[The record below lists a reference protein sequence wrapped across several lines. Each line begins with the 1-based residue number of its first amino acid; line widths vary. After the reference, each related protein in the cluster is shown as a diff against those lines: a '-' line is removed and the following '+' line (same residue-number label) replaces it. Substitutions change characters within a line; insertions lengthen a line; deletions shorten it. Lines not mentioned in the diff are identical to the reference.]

1 MLELLRVEG
10 LIVQGWEL
18 FVSFFTVS
26 SISNGLFL
34 LMVIGIPAYGIV
46 RGVKVYES
54 FLEGAKEGFDVV
66 IKIIPFLVG
75 MLVAIGMLR
84 ASGAFDSIATLLT
97 PILSVI
103 GVPAEIIPIS
113 LVRPFSGAASN
124 AMLVDMIGTYGPDAL
139 VSRIGGTIM
148 GSTETTFF
156 VVAVYFGAVN
166 IKRVRHAVAA
176 GLLADTVGIL
186 AAVYI
191 CKWLLG

>member
-1 MLELLRVEG
+1 MLSSLWVKELLMSSF
-10 LIVQGWEL
+10 GWI
-18 FVSFFTVS
+18 TVS
-26 SISNGLFL
+26 GISNALFL
-34 LMVIGIPAYGIV
+34 SMIVGIPFYGITHK
-46 RGVKVYES
+46 VKVYES

-84 ASGAFDSIATLLT
+84 ASGAFDSIAALLS
-97 PILSVI
+97 PSLQFI

-124 AMLVDMIGTYGPDAL
+124 AMLVDMISTYGPDAL
-139 VSRIGGTIM
+139 VSIIGGTIM

-166 IKRVRHAVAA
+166 IKKVRHAVAA
-176 GLLADTVGIL
+176 GLLADFVGIL

-191 CKWLLG
+191 CQWLLG

>member
-1 MLELLRVEG
+1 MLSSLWVKELLMSSF
-10 LIVQGWEL
+10 GWI
-18 FVSFFTVS
+18 TVS
-26 SISNGLFL
+26 GISNALFL
-34 LMVIGIPAYGIV
+34 SMIVGIPFYGITHK
-46 RGVKVYES
+46 VKVYES

-84 ASGAFDSIATLLT
+84 ASGAFDSIAALLS
-97 PILSVI
+97 PSLQFI

-124 AMLVDMIGTYGPDAL
+124 AMLVDMISTYGPDAL

-166 IKRVRHAVAA
+166 IKKVRHAVAA
-176 GLLADTVGIL
+176 GLLADFVGIL

-191 CKWLLG
+191 CQWLLG